1 MGENSDNFLS
11 CNSHW
16 SNWDSLYTLSED
28 DEGRVVNDI
37 YLELNKTQQC
47 ICNT

>member
-28 DEGRVVNDI
+28 DEE
-37 YLELNKTQQC
+37 ELSTIFFWKGQVDKKSLF
-47 ICNT
+47 